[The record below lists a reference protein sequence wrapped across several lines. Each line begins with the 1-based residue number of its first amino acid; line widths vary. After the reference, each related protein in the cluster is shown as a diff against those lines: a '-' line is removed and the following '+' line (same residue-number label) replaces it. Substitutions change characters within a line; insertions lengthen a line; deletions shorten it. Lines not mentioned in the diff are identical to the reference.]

1 MSIPARILRDLK
13 ALPTLP
19 KAALELNRILADEDT
34 SASDVAK
41 VVETDPALTVN
52 LLKVVNSAAVGLSR
66 EISSVRQAAT
76 LLGNRGVQ
84 RVVSVAIVGH
94 VLPEVLPGYG
104 LQTQEIWAHCAAT
117 AVFSERLARRRD
129 EVAPDIAFTAG
140 LLHDVGKLAVGAALE
155 EVREDVIRD
164 LQDGSLQMIEQE
176 RRALGTDHTEVGG
189 LLAQRWS
196 LPASIAQSVRHHHEP
211 SGADLK
217 HQSLVQVVHIA
228 NGLAHVLGLGAD
240 VGEMHRTILP
250 EVLEAQELDADAL
263 QHFMGETMDAVLT
276 LIAELPGRS

>member
-1 MSIPARILRDLK
+1 MKIPARILRDLK

-94 VLPEVLPGYG
+94 VLPETLPGYG
-104 LQTQEIWAHCAAT
+104 LATQEIWAHCAGT
-117 AVFSERLARRRD
+117 AVFCERLAQRGD

-140 LLHDVGKLAVGAALE
+140 LLHDIGKLAVGAALE
-155 EVREDVIRD
+155 EVRDDVIRD
-164 LQDGSLQMIEQE
+164 LQDGSLEMIEEE
-176 RRALGTDHTEVGG
+176 RRTLGTDHTEVGG
-189 LLAQRWS
+189 LLAERWS
-196 LPASIAQSVRHHHEP
+196 LPAAITESIRHHHDP
-211 SGADLK
+211 SAADSE
-217 HQSLVQVVHIA
+217 HQSLVQVVHVS
-228 NGLAHVLGLGAD
+228 NGLAHMLGLGAD
-240 VGEMHRTILP
+240 LGELHRTVLP
-250 EVLEAQELDADAL
+250 EVLQAQNLDGDAV
-263 QHFMGETMDAVLT
+263 QHFVAENMDAVLT
-276 LIAELPGRS
+276 LIAELPGRT